1 MSAPKRVELTFL
13 GQALAL
19 RTDASPDYVRKLAKF
34 VEERVAE
41 LKRAGVKDPLKA
53 LSLAALAGGRG
64 PHAERV
70 LASQRRDQPRA
81 DRLVGRLPVAPDAV
95 RREGGDRA
103 RERLGFL
110 ARLALRHDPARE
122 ADALGLARVHR
133 PAREDQI
140 ERAAEADDR
149 RQSHR
154 AAVEQRDA
162 PAAVEDAHD
171 RVLLDHA
178 EVAPEGQLEAA
189 GDGVARHGGDHRLAE
204 PHARRAHGPFAV
216 RAGVLRRRR
225 RDGLEIEARAEGA
238 VGAPEHGDARLAVA
252 LEGAERGAQ
261 RCGRRRV
268 HRVPPL
274 GSVEDDRRHGA
285 VRLAPYAGS
294 FHNLHPPR
302 PSWYT

>member
-53 LSLAALAGGRG
+53 LSLAALDITDELFKARDEKTRGAG
-64 PHAERV
+64 
-70 LASQRRDQPRA
+70 D
-81 DRLVGRLPVAPDAV
+81 VGA
-95 RREGGDRA
+95 
-103 RERLGFL
+103 RLGAL
-110 ARLALRHDPARE
+110 VALRDDPARE

-149 RQSHR
+149 RQSRR
-154 AAVEQRDA
+154 AAVDQRHA

-178 EVAPEGQLEAA
+178 EVAPQSQLEAA

-216 RAGVLRRRR
+216 RAGVPRRRR
-225 RDGLEIEARAEGA
+225 REGLEIVARAEGA
-238 VGAPEHGDARLAVA
+238 VGAPEHGGTRLAVA

-268 HRVPPL
+268 HRVPPR

-302 PSWYT
+302 PSWYTRVSLRCL

>member
-53 LSLAALAGGRG
+53 LSLAALDITDELFKARDEKTRGAG
-64 PHAERV
+64 
-70 LASQRRDQPRA
+70 D
-81 DRLVGRLPVAPDAV
+81 VGA
-95 RREGGDRA
+95 
-103 RERLGFL
+103 RLG
-110 ARLALRHDPARE
+110 
-122 ADALGLARVHR
+122 ALGLARVHR

-154 AAVEQRDA
+154 AAVDQRQA

-171 RVLLDHA
+171 RILLDHA
-178 EVAPEGQLEAA
+178 EIAPEGQLEAA
-189 GDGVARHGGDHRLAE
+189 RDSVTRHGGDHRLGE
-204 PHARRAHGPFAV
+204 PHARRAHRPLAV
-216 RAGVLRRRR
+216 RAGVPRRRR
-225 RDGLEIEARAEGA
+225 REGLEIEARAEGA

-261 RCGRRRV
+261 RCGRRRI
-268 HRVPPL
+268 HRVPPR
-274 GSVEDDRRHGA
+274 GPVEDDRRHGA

-302 PSWYT
+302 PSWYTRVSLRCFGCRRTVSTSETQR

>member
-53 LSLAALAGGRG
+53 LSLAALDITDELFKARDEKTRGAG
-64 PHAERV
+64 
-70 LASQRRDQPRA
+70 
-81 DRLVGRLPVAPDAV
+81 
-95 RREGGDRA
+95 EGGERA

-149 RQSHR
+149 RQSRR
-154 AAVEQRDA
+154 AAVDQRHA

-178 EVAPEGQLEAA
+178 EIAPEGQLEAA
-189 GDGVARHGGDHRLAE
+189 GDGVTRHGG
-204 PHARRAHGPFAV
+204 
-216 RAGVLRRRR
+216 
-225 RDGLEIEARAEGA
+225 
-238 VGAPEHGDARLAVA
+238 
-252 LEGAERGAQ
+252 
-261 RCGRRRV
+261 
-268 HRVPPL
+268 
-274 GSVEDDRRHGA
+274 
-285 VRLAPYAGS
+285 
-294 FHNLHPPR
+294 
-302 PSWYT
+302 